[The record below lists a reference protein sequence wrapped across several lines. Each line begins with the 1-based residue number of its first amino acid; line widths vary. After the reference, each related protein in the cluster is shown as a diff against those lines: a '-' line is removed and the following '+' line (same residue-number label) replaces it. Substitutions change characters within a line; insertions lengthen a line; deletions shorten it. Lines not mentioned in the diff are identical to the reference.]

1 MHSWQI
7 GTGSGRAGFQVLS
20 SVDFYLPAPLTPFL
34 LLFPISRN
42 QQYINHLNSWSMGFF
57 RQPHATRLQS
67 SIIFRVIFFSLLF
80 LNTLHLKFHICR
92 ATEKS
97 VENIMHS
104 EPWRKTKEEWVVS
117 DKEVAL
123 QLWHQTFLV
132 VVDQY
137 KWKPLGTAVCLSTLW
152 KNASWRRVLG
162 LRTSLV

>member
-1 MHSWQI
+1 
-7 GTGSGRAGFQVLS
+7 
-20 SVDFYLPAPLTPFL
+20 
-34 LLFPISRN
+34 
-42 QQYINHLNSWSMGFF
+42 MGFF

-123 QLWHQTFLV
+123 QL
-132 VVDQY
+132 
-137 KWKPLGTAVCLSTLW
+137 
-152 KNASWRRVLG
+152 
-162 LRTSLV
+162 